1 MMKRIIFLF
10 VLIISG
16 VSAYAQQDPLF
27 TQYMFNPVMVNPGYT
42 GSREVIS
49 SVLLYRHQWVGFTG
63 APKTQTFSTH
73 MPLKRQ
79 KIAVGLQLMHD
90 QIGPK
95 NTMGYFLSYAYR
107 FRLERGKLSLGLRAG
122 AYDYRYNWDMID
134 YRDNTDMYNNQGT
147 TRDFVP
153 NFDFGAYYFTKKEYA
168 GLAFSHIGNPRGFT
182 SRDSSYITKLFMH
195 FTLTAGKAFIIN
207 DDVTFR
213 PSLIIRNSGLS
224 KADADL
230 NLSFLFKNVFWIGVA
245 GRTNYGAMALVEYN
259 ITPNLRA
266 GYSYDFNFNKLR
278 STNSG
283 SHEIFIGY
291 DIDIRHNRILS
302 PRYF

>member
-1 MMKRIIFLF
+1 MMKRILTFF
-10 VLIISG
+10 VFVFAS
-16 VSAYAQQDPLF
+16 VAAYCQQDPLF
-27 TQYMFNPVMVNPGYT
+27 TQYMFNPVMVNPAYT

-49 SVLLYRHQWVGFTG
+49 SVLLYRHQWVGFNG
-63 APKTQTFSTH
+63 APKTQTFSSH

-90 QIGPK
+90 EIGPK

-107 FRLERGKLSLGLRAG
+107 FRLQRGKLSLGLRAG
-122 AYDYRYNWDMID
+122 AYDYRYDWNKID
-134 YRDNTDMYNNQGT
+134 YRDNSDIYNNQGA
-147 TRDFVP
+147 TRSFVP
-153 NFDFGAYYFTKKEYA
+153 NFDFGAYYYTKKEYV
-168 GLAFSHIGNPRGFT
+168 GLAFSHIGNPRGFANK
-182 SRDSSYITKLFMH
+182 DSSYVARLFMH
-195 FTLTAGKAFIIN
+195 FTLTGGKAFVLN
-207 DDVTFR
+207 DNVTFR
-213 PSLIIRNSGLS
+213 PSFIIRNSGIS
-224 KADADL
+224 KADADI
-230 NLSFLFKNVFWIGVA
+230 NLSFLFNNTFWVGVA
-245 GRTNYGAMALVEYN
+245 ARSNLGAMALVEYN

-266 GYSYDFNFNKLR
+266 GYSYDMNFNKLR

>member
-1 MMKRIIFLF
+1 MMKRILILF
-10 VLIISG
+10 ILLMAGMST
-16 VSAYAQQDPLF
+16 YAQQDPLF

-49 SVLLYRHQWVGFTG
+49 SVLLYRHQWVGFDG

-90 QIGPK
+90 EIGPK
-95 NTMGYFLSYAYR
+95 NTMGYFLTYAYR
-107 FRLERGKLSLGLRAG
+107 FRLQRGKLSLGLRAG
-122 AYDYRYNWDMID
+122 AYDYRYNWDLID
-134 YRDNTDMYNNQGT
+134 YRDNTDRYNNQGT

-153 NFDFGAYYFTKKEYA
+153 NFDFGAYYYTKKEYA
-168 GLAFSHIGNPRGFT
+168 GLAFSHIGNPRGFV

-195 FTLTAGKAFIIN
+195 FTFTAGKAFVIN

-213 PSLIIRNSGLS
+213 PSVIVRNSGFS

-230 NLSFLFKNVFWIGVA
+230 NLSFLFNNTFWLGVA
-245 GRTNYGAMALVEYN
+245 ARSNFGAMVLVEYN
-259 ITPNLRA
+259 ITSNLRA
-266 GYSYDFNFNKLR
+266 GYSYDMNFNKLR
-278 STNSG
+278 SRNSG

>member
-1 MMKRIIFLF
+1 MFACIA
-10 VLIISG
+10 S
-16 VSAYAQQDPLF
+16 YAQQDPLF
-27 TQYMFNPVMVNPGYT
+27 TQYMFNPVMVNPAYT
-42 GSREVIS
+42 GSREVVS

-79 KIAVGLQLMHD
+79 KIAVGLQLLHD
-90 QIGPK
+90 EIGPK
-95 NTMGYFLSYAYR
+95 NTMGYFMTYAYR
-107 FRLERGKLSLGLRAG
+107 FKLQRGKLSLGLRAG
-122 AYDYRYNWDMID
+122 AYDYMYNWDKID

-147 TRDFVP
+147 TRTFVP
-153 NFDFGAYYFTKKEYA
+153 NFDFGGYYYTKKEYA
-168 GLAFSHIGNPRGFT
+168 GIAFSHIGNPRGFK
-182 SRDSSYITKLFMH
+182 SKDSSYVAKLFMH
-195 FTLTAGKAFIIN
+195 FTITGGKAFVLN

-213 PSLIIRNSGLS
+213 PSFIIRNSGLS

-230 NLSFLFKNVFWIGVA
+230 NLSFLIKNMFWVGVA
-245 GRTNYGAMALVEYN
+245 ARTNLGVMALVEYN

-266 GYSYDFNFNKLR
+266 GYSYDMNFNKLR

-291 DIDIRHNRILS
+291 DIDIKHNRILS